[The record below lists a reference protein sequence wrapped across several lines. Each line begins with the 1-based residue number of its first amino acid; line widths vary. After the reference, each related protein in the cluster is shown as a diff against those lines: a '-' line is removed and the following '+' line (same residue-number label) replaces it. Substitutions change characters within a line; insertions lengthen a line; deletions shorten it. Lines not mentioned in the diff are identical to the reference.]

1 MLRDLFRILS
11 NIYDG
16 AFLAKIFNN
25 WLSVK
30 KGMGNGKWKRE
41 MGNGIMEMKILF

>member
-1 MLRDLFRILS
+1 MMELFLQKSLTIGYLQ
-11 NIYDG
+11 
-16 AFLAKIFNN
+16 
-25 WLSVK
+25 K